1 MVSIGTIFSLAV
13 VGAVAAGGY
22 ALYRNAD
29 KVGGALT
36 RGLEKNVSAPF
47 SNYLDNLWKDTSS
60 GIANTAT
67 HTVQKKIVEPLKNIP
82 NPISLFTNPLPFAY
96 GESGKTQPKLPPPE
110 IKLTPTPG
118 APTLV
123 PPGASTIPEL
133 LEMVKSKAG
142 YYYQNFPAGGRD
154 DRQIKLEKG
163 TADKLRLRGYD
174 LTFLTSAQK
183 LSPTAFTLFGKSKNY
198 L

>member
-1 MVSIGTIFSLAV
+1 MVSIDTIFSLAV

-47 SNYLDNLWKDTSS
+47 GNYIDNLWKDTSS

-67 HTVQKKIVEPLKNIP
+67 LTVQKKIVEPLKNIP
-82 NPISLFTNPLPFAY
+82 NPTNVFTNPFPFAY
-96 GESGKTQPKLPPPE
+96 GESGKSPATKNLPPPQ
-110 IKLTPTPG
+110 IISKPTPR
-118 APTLV
+118 APTL
-123 PPGASTIPEL
+123 
-133 LEMVKSKAG
+133 MQKSLPG
-142 YYYQNFPAGGRD
+142 YYYQNFPEGGRQ
-154 DRQIKLEKG
+154 DRQIKLQEG
-163 TADKLRLRGYD
+163 TADKLKLRGYD
-174 LTFLTSAQK
+174 LTFLTPSQK
-183 LSPTAFTLFGKSKNY
+183 LSPSAFSLFGKSKGY